1 MTELDEPFVARD
13 GIIALWGYGVSVTVS
28 RGHLVLSD
36 GILDARR
43 TIRLSKGERPRRIVV
58 VVETG
63 GHVSLDAV
71 RWIVA
76 TQSSSLVLL
85 DRSGVVLAAIGPRRL
100 DDAKLRRAQAV
111 APWSAAGVAVAALL
125 LATKLTGQASVLRSL
140 DVPQASTRAV
150 EACRDRVLSADAIAP
165 MLVAESEA
173 AVTYWRE
180 VAQLGVR
187 FAKRSLDRVPTHWL
201 RFGQR
206 QSPIARGNRRAVAPA
221 NAMLNFAYAVL
232 EAEVTIALASVGL
245 DPGLGVVHTDA
256 EGRNSFSLDVLEAV
270 RPEAD
275 RVITEILSSR
285 SFSHE
290 DFVELV
296 AGDVRLAPAIA
307 TELAQRI
314 RFEQSVG
321 HVVSRVVSALEATPL
336 PAIGSWALDRTSLL
350 SRVRAPL
357 SAMQAQALGA
367 PVYGPI
373 TVDRGGPIVV
383 VTESRPRRSTTLRVR
398 ETTVVDSKRPV
409 PVARRCE
416 HCGAPIVK
424 RRRPHVC
431 ESCRP
436 EHDAEEVRRM
446 TVRIVEGAA
455 AARIREK
462 ARGGVPGS
470 RSETS
475 IAKQKVASS
484 RMRLE
489 QEAWIDDG
497 SLDGIDFE
505 RDIRPGLARFSVL
518 TIARTIGASRAWG
531 WRIRT
536 AKVTPH
542 RRHWAALLRLA
553 KSPGASA

>member
-1 MTELDEPFVARD
+1 MNELDEPLVARD
-13 GIIALWGYGVSVTVS
+13 GVIALWGYGVSVTVS

-43 TIRLSKGERPRRIVV
+43 ITRLSKAERPRRIVV

-76 TQSSSLVLL
+76 MQSSSLVLL

-100 DDAKLRRAQAV
+100 DDVKLRRAQAV
-111 APWSAAGVAVAALL
+111 APWSPAGVVVAALL

-150 EACRDRVLSADAIAP
+150 ESCRDRILATDAIAP
-165 MLVAESEA
+165 MLIAESDA

-180 VAQLGVR
+180 VAQLSVR

-206 QSPIARGNRRAVAPA
+206 QSPIARGNRRAVTPA

-245 DPGLGVVHTDA
+245 DPGLGIVHADV
-256 EGRNSFSLDVLEAV
+256 EGRASFSLDVLEAL
-270 RPEAD
+270 RPDAD
-275 RVITEILSSR
+275 RVVIDILSGR

-296 AGDVRLAPAIA
+296 AGDVRLAPALA
-307 TELAQRI
+307 TELARQI

-336 PAIGSWALDRTSLL
+336 PAFGSSSLDRTPFLG
-350 SRVRAPL
+350 RVRAPL
-357 SAMQAQALGA
+357 SAAQAQALRA

-373 TVDRGGPIVV
+373 TVDDGGPIGV

-398 ETTVVDSKRPV
+398 ETTIVAAKRPV
-409 PVARRCE
+409 PIARSCE
-416 HCGAPIVK
+416 HCGVPIAK

-431 ESCRP
+431 EACRP
-436 EHDAEEVRRM
+436 EHDAEELRRM
-446 TVRIVEGAA
+446 TARIIAGAA
-455 AARIREK
+455 AARVREK
-462 ARGGVPGS
+462 QRGGEPVS
-470 RSETS
+470 RSEAS

-484 RMRLE
+484 RMRRE

-497 SLDGIDFE
+497 SLDGVDFE
-505 RDIRPGLARFSVL
+505 RDIRPGLAGLSVL
-518 TIARTIGASRAWG
+518 TIARAIGASRAWG
-531 WRIRT
+531 ARIRSGK
-536 AKVTPH
+536 AKPH
-542 RRHWAALLRLA
+542 RRHWKNLQSLSNRTTVR
-553 KSPGASA
+553 

>member
-1 MTELDEPFVARD
+1 
-13 GIIALWGYGVSVTVS
+13 
-28 RGHLVLSD
+28 
-36 GILDARR
+36 
-43 TIRLSKGERPRRIVV
+43 
-58 VVETG
+58 
-63 GHVSLDAV
+63 
-71 RWIVA
+71 
-76 TQSSSLVLL
+76 
-85 DRSGVVLAAIGPRRL
+85 
-100 DDAKLRRAQAV
+100 
-111 APWSAAGVAVAALL
+111 
-125 LATKLTGQASVLRSL
+125 
-140 DVPQASTRAV
+140 
-150 EACRDRVLSADAIAP
+150 
-165 MLVAESEA
+165 
-173 AVTYWRE
+173 
-180 VAQLGVR
+180 
-187 FAKRSLDRVPTHWL
+187 
-201 RFGQR
+201 
-206 QSPIARGNRRAVAPA
+206 
-221 NAMLNFAYAVL
+221 MLNFAYAVL

-245 DPGLGVVHTDA
+245 DPGLGVVHTDV

-270 RPEAD
+270 RPDAD
-275 RVITEILSSR
+275 RVVIEILSSR

-314 RFEQSVG
+314 RIDQSVG

-431 ESCRP
+431 EACRP
-436 EHDAEEVRRM
+436 EHDAAELRSM
-446 TVRIVEGAA
+446 TARIIAGAA

-462 ARGGVPGS
+462 ERGGEPGS
-470 RSETS
+470 RSEVS

-484 RMRLE
+484 RMRRE
-489 QEAWIDDG
+489 QQAWIDDG
-497 SLDGIDFE
+497 SLDDVDFE
-505 RDIRPGLARFSVL
+505 HDIWPGLTKFSVL
-518 TIARTIGASRAWG
+518 MIARAIGASRGWG
-531 WRIRT
+531 ALIRSG
-536 AKVTPH
+536 KVTPH
-542 RRHWAALLRLA
+542 RRHWATLLELA
-553 KSPGASA
+553 TSQSKVT